1 LKRRSDDKIFG
12 SCSLLKAIQ
21 FAEQHAV
28 ESLYFQVFIG
38 DQSSGWRYLN
48 NGLPQGSVLA
58 KILFNLYI
66 SDLPSTAAKVFQ
78 YAEDIAVTYPA
89 KKC

>member
-1 LKRRSDDKIFG
+1 MIKFLEAVSCLKLFK
-12 SCSLLKAIQ
+12 LLNNML
-21 FAEQHAV
+21 
-28 ESLYFQVFIG
+28 SNRYFQVFLG
-38 DQSSGWRYLN
+38 NQSSRWRRLN

-58 KILFNLYI
+58 KILFNLYM
-66 SDLPSTAAKVFQ
+66 SDLPSNAAKVFQ